1 MAQTGRGQVTI
12 DWDTVGKLLEA
23 GCSGESI
30 ATQFGIHRTTLYN
43 RCKVDMGLTFSTFS
57 QQKKMLGDNLLRA
70 KQYQTAMSGNV
81 TMQIWLGKQRLGQT
95 DKMEHQGKDGGP
107 IRTVTEVIIGGF
119 ASPGQQAT
127 GAVLDEQSA

>member
-1 MAQTGRGQVTI
+1 MANTGRTPAVI

-30 ATQFGIHRTTLYN
+30 ATQLGIHRTTLYN
-43 RCKVDMGLTFSTFS
+43 RCKADLGLTFSTFS

-95 DKMEHQGKDGGP
+95 DKLEHQGQGGGP
-107 IRTVTEVIIGGF
+107 VLLRVEYVNKRTDNNTTDT
-119 ASPGQQAT
+119 A
-127 GAVLDEQSA
+127 

>member
-1 MAQTGRGQVTI
+1 MANTGRTPVVI

-23 GCSGESI
+23 DCKTTDI
-30 ATQFGIHRTTLYN
+30 ARQLGISEMTLYR
-43 RCKVDMGLTFSTFS
+43 RCKADLNVSYVTFS

-107 IRTVTEVIIGGF
+107 VLLRVEYVNKRTDNN
-119 ASPGQQAT
+119 AT
-127 GAVLDEQSA
+127 DTA

>member
-1 MAQTGRGQVTI
+1 MASKTGRTPAVI

-30 ATQFGIHRTTLYN
+30 ATQLGIHRTTLYN
-43 RCKVDMGLTFSTFS
+43 RCKADLGLTFSTFS

-95 DKMEHQGKDGGP
+95 DKLEHQGKDGGP
-107 IRTVTEVIIGGF
+107 FVLRVEYVNKRTDNNTTDT
-119 ASPGQQAT
+119 A
-127 GAVLDEQSA
+127 

>member
-30 ATQFGIHRTTLYN
+30 ATQLGIHRTTLYN
-43 RCKVDMGLTFSTFS
+43 RCKNDTGLTFSTFS

-81 TMQIWLGKQRLGQT
+81 TMQIWLGKQRLGQS
-95 DKMEHQGKDGGP
+95 DKNELTGKDGER
-107 IRTVTEVIIGGF
+107 IVIEV
-119 ASPGQQAT
+119 
-127 GAVLDEQSA
+127 VRRENDKDRD

>member
-1 MAQTGRGQVTI
+1 MASRTGRTPAVI

-23 GCSGESI
+23 DCKTVDI
-30 ATQFGIHRTTLYN
+30 ARQLGVSEMTLYR
-43 RCKVDMGLTFSTFS
+43 RCKADLNVSYVTFS

-95 DKMEHQGKDGGP
+95 DKLEHQGKDGGP
-107 IRTVTEVIIGGF
+107 FVLRVEYVNKRTDNN
-119 ASPGQQAT
+119 AT
-127 GAVLDEQSA
+127 DTA

>member
-1 MAQTGRGQVTI
+1 MAKTGRTPAVI

-23 GCSGESI
+23 DCSGESI
-30 ATQFGIHRTTLYN
+30 AAQFGVHRTTLYN
-43 RCKVDMGLTFSTFS
+43 RCKADLGLTFSTFS

-95 DKMEHQGKDGGP
+95 DKLEHQGKDGGP

-127 GAVLDEQSA
+127 GEVLDERST

>member
-1 MAQTGRGQVTI
+1 MASRTGRTPAVI

-23 GCSGESI
+23 DCKTVDI
-30 ATQFGIHRTTLYN
+30 ARQLGISEMTLYR
-43 RCKVDMGLTFSTFS
+43 RCKSDLNVSYVTFS

-95 DKMEHQGKDGGP
+95 DKLEHQGQGGGP
-107 IRTVTEVIIGGF
+107 VLLRVEYVNKRTDNNTTDT
-119 ASPGQQAT
+119 A
-127 GAVLDEQSA
+127 

>member
-1 MAQTGRGQVTI
+1 MASRTGRTPAVI

-23 GCSGESI
+23 DCKTVDI
-30 ATQFGIHRTTLYN
+30 ARQLGVSEMTLYR
-43 RCKVDMGLTFSTFS
+43 RCKSDLNVSYVTFS

-95 DKMEHQGKDGGP
+95 DKLEHQGKDGGP
-107 IRTVTEVIIGGF
+107 FVLRVEYVNKRTDNN
-119 ASPGQQAT
+119 AT
-127 GAVLDEQSA
+127 DTA

>member
-1 MAQTGRGQVTI
+1 MAENGRPQLAI

-30 ATQFGIHRTTLYN
+30 AAQLGVHRTTLYN
-43 RCKVDMGLTFSTFS
+43 RCKTDMGLTFSTLS

-81 TMQIWLGKQRLGQT
+81 TMQIWLGKQRLGQA
-95 DKMEHQGKDGGP
+95 DKMEHQGQGGGP
-107 IRTVTEVIIGGF
+107 FVLRVEYVNKRTDNN
-119 ASPGQQAT
+119 AT
-127 GAVLDEQSA
+127 DTA

>member
-95 DKMEHQGKDGGP
+95 DKMEHQGQGGGP
-107 IRTVTEVIIGGF
+107 VLLRVEYVNKRTDNNTTDT
-119 ASPGQQAT
+119 A
-127 GAVLDEQSA
+127 

>member
-1 MAQTGRGQVTI
+1 MAENGRPQLAI

-30 ATQFGIHRTTLYN
+30 AAQLGVHRTTLYN
-43 RCKVDMGLTFSTFS
+43 RCKTDMGLTFSTLS

-95 DKMEHQGKDGGP
+95 DKLEHQGKDGGP

-127 GAVLDEQSA
+127 GEVLDERST

>member
-1 MAQTGRGQVTI
+1 MAKTGRTPAVI

-30 ATQFGIHRTTLYN
+30 ATQLGIHRTTLYN
-43 RCKVDMGLTFSTFS
+43 RCKNDTGLTFSTFS

-95 DKMEHQGKDGGP
+95 DKLEHQGKDGGP

-127 GAVLDEQSA
+127 GEVLDERST

>member
-1 MAQTGRGQVTI
+1 MAKTGRTPAVI

-23 GCSGESI
+23 DCKTVDI
-30 ATQFGIHRTTLYN
+30 ARQLGVSEMTLYR
-43 RCKVDMGLTFSTFS
+43 RCKSDLNVSYVTFS

-95 DKMEHQGKDGGP
+95 DKLEHQGEGGGP
-107 IRTVTEVIIGGF
+107 FVLRVEYVNKRTDNNPTDT
-119 ASPGQQAT
+119 A
-127 GAVLDEQSA
+127 

>member
-1 MAQTGRGQVTI
+1 MAKTGRTPAVI

-30 ATQFGIHRTTLYN
+30 ATQFGVHRTTLYN
-43 RCKVDMGLTFSTFS
+43 RCKADLGLTFSTLS

-95 DKMEHQGKDGGP
+95 DKLEHQGQGGGP
-107 IRTVTEVIIGGF
+107 VLLRVEYVNKRTDNNTTDT
-119 ASPGQQAT
+119 A
-127 GAVLDEQSA
+127 